1 MERYLRNDF
10 LIVFQ
15 LRVQAADR
23 RESASYRSAA
33 FSVGRHHESG
43 EPDDNRTKIWR
54 KFCCHN

>member
-1 MERYLRNDF
+1 MERYLRNDS

-33 FSVGRHHESG
+33 FSVGGHHESG
-43 EPDDNRTKIWR
+43 EPDDNRIEIWR
-54 KFCCHN
+54 QLRCHD

>member
-1 MERYLRNDF
+1 MERYLRNDS

-33 FSVGRHHESG
+33 FSVGGHHESG
-43 EPDDNRTKIWR
+43 EPDDNRIEIWR
-54 KFCCHN
+54 